1 MREPGFKLL
10 VWLFLAGV
18 LLGGGCKCELVGEGI
33 VRTELYFGL
42 SRPDGGQVSENEWEE
57 FVGRYIADRFMGGF
71 TVVDGRGWWRDENG
85 EMISERSKVVIVI
98 HRESV
103 QARADIEYVRKK
115 YKELFGQE
123 SVLQVTGSA
132 EVSY

>member
-1 MREPGFKLL
+1 MREDSFRLL
-10 VWLFLAGV
+10 LSLILAGV
-18 LLGGGCKCELVGEGI
+18 LLGAGCRCELVGEGT

-42 SRPDGGQVSENEWEE
+42 SRADGGQVSEKEWED
-57 FVGRYIADRFMGGF
+57 FVDRYVADRFKDGF
-71 TVVDGRGWWRDENG
+71 TVVNGRGWWRDENG
-85 EMISERSKVVIVI
+85 EMISEKSKVVIVI